1 MKNLIKRIFTAVL
14 SVSLLV
20 SCAALPSC
28 GKGSKTIRVCASDVP
43 HAEVLNNCVKDI
55 LAKDGW
61 TLEVT
66 ILDWTIQNDSVA
78 SGDYDANYFQ
88 HVPYLSTYTGK
99 TELFASC
106 KVHYE
111 PLGIYYGKATV
122 GTPVTNGKTF
132 EICDDVSN
140 AIRAFNLLTAKGVIS
155 KEVEG
160 DNYPVSTDGESLT
173 LADTQKT
180 WTSKNGLVKVTLV
193 AENLL
198 VQSLDDYDFACL
210 PCNTAYTGKI
220 DSSKRA
226 AVEDDSA
233 LVVGNANIIAARKA
247 DYSNDS
253 AYKAKIDALTD
264 AMLSKEVSDYFATKY
279 LGAMT
284 CDSTTQ
290 IDLRK

>member
-1 MKNLIKRIFTAVL
+1 MKKIIKRIITAVL
-14 SVSLLV
+14 SVSLVL
-20 SCAALPSC
+20 SCGLLASC
-28 GKGSKTIRVCASDVP
+28 GKKAKTIRVCASDVP

-61 TLEVT
+61 ILEVT

-111 PLGIYYGKATV
+111 PLGIYYGKATT

-132 EICDDVSN
+132 AICDDVSN
-140 AIRAFNLLTAKGVIS
+140 AIRAFNLLEAKGVIS
-155 KEVEG
+155 KEIEG
-160 DNYPVSTDGESLT
+160 DNYPVNADGET
-173 LADTQKT
+173 LNMSATAKT
-180 WTSKNGLVKVTLV
+180 WTSKDGTVKVTLV

-198 VQSLDDYDFACL
+198 VSSLADYDFACL

-220 DSSKRA
+220 NSSRRA
-226 AVEDDSA
+226 AVEDNPA
-233 LVVGNANIIAARKA
+233 LVVGNANVIAARKA
-247 DYSNDS
+247 DYKSDEK
-253 AYKAKIDALTD
+253 YKAKIDALTK
-264 AMLSKEVSDYFATKY
+264 AMLSKEVSDYFASKY

-290 IDLRK
+290 IDLR